1 MLALHRPTVRTLQT
15 TKPMRTATV
24 IVPTMAALLALA
36 PASGVGQDATND
48 PRLPEASQ
56 RLQQYLRIDT
66 TNPPGNESEAVAF
79 FADIFEREGIPYETV
94 EPEPGRGSI
103 WARLEGGQ
111 APGIILLHHLDV
123 VPADPRFWKHDPL
136 SGTYEN
142 GYLNGRGA
150 LDTKGLGIMHLEA
163 FLGLARSGK
172 PLSRDVIFLATAD
185 EEAGGLLGA
194 GWLVR
199 HRPDLLEGVGLLL
212 NEGGSGRVLGNR
224 VVFSVEVTQKVP
236 LWLRLNA
243 VGPAGHGSSPT
254 TRSAVTDLVE
264 ALERLRQNPFAPR
277 IVPAVGDFFRNLADL
292 EAGAADLADPERL
305 ISEPE
310 RLAALHRT
318 NPMLHALTRNTCAVT
333 RLKASSKINVVA
345 PAATAEL
352 DCRLLPDQSPRLFIR
367 DLRAALDQP
376 SISIEVLISFTPA
389 VSSTDTELY
398 RALENVTARR
408 YPGSTLMPAVTAGF
422 TDSHFFRDLGIVAY
436 GFSPAIIPSSDQ
448 GGVHG
453 NNERISVQNVERGW
467 QTMLDLLQTIA
478 VEPDGRQPTAAGVTP
493 TAGGQD

>member
-1 MLALHRPTVRTLQT
+1 M
-15 TKPMRTATV
+15 
-24 IVPTMAALLALA
+24 
-36 PASGVGQDATND
+36 
-48 PRLPEASQ
+48 
-56 RLQQYLRIDT
+56 
-66 TNPPGNESEAVAF
+66 
-79 FADIFEREGIPYETV
+79 
-94 EPEPGRGSI
+94 
-103 WARLEGGQ
+103 
-111 APGIILLHHLDV
+111 
-123 VPADPRFWKHDPL
+123 
-136 SGTYEN
+136 
-142 GYLNGRGA
+142 
-150 LDTKGLGIMHLEA
+150 
-163 FLGLARSGK
+163 
-172 PLSRDVIFLATAD
+172 SRDVIFLATAD

-212 NEGGSGRVLGNR
+212 NEGGSGRILGNR

-367 DLRAALDQP
+367 DLRSALDQP

-478 VEPDGRQPTAAGVTP
+478 VDSDRQPASASGVTP
-493 TAGGQD
+493 TAGGNAH